1 MRCARLHSVRQE
13 LPGGGLLLRL
23 HLGVD
28 ALAVPVA
35 AISASSAAV
44 AAAVATALAS
54 SVAAAGRLRAAL
66 PAVAAGCVARRC
78 SKLPRALR
86 ARVLHGQRWRDVFL
100 RPRLRH
106 GSARLQRWRQA
117 SVPLLWVWC
126 LLVGRLPSSVAA
138 AALTAALIAAL
149 ATSALAAALA
159 STAARHAAAFTSA
172 TATVHAQSR

>member
-44 AAAVATALAS
+44 AA
-54 SVAAAGRLRAAL
+54 
-66 PAVAAGCVARRC
+66 
-78 SKLPRALR
+78 
-86 ARVLHGQRWRDVFL
+86 
-100 RPRLRH
+100 
-106 GSARLQRWRQA
+106 
-117 SVPLLWVWC
+117 
-126 LLVGRLPSSVAA
+126 
-138 AALTAALIAAL
+138 LTAALTAAL